1 MRLTGDGAQVSLQI
15 ALFRFEDKTP
25 LLAISWG
32 DLEKPDFTHVSF
44 FTEKEGRM
52 ILADRSILPSLDS
65 DKLRFELP
73 QYGRTVLVRNHA
85 GKTISKWTWDG
96 KQFAKN

>member
-52 ILADRSILPSLDS
+52 ILAIDQSFR
-65 DKLRFELP
+65 
-73 QYGRTVLVRNHA
+73 V
-85 GKTISKWTWDG
+85 
-96 KQFAKN
+96 